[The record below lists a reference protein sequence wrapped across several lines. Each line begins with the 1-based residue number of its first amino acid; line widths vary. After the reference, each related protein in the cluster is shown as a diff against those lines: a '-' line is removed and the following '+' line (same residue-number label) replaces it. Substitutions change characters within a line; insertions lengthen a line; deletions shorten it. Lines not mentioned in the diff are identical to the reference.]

1 MNTNSQRLRGG
12 LLSNAASRVQ
22 RIRVPLGFVLAA
34 AVLYFAEPTRGS
46 ILLGLPLAIVGAVFR
61 ALAAG
66 VIKKDK
72 VMTTAGVYGLTRNPL
87 YFGSALLACGF
98 AIISRNEIAAILLLF
113 PFGVIYPAV
122 IMREERHLERLFPD
136 EFRAYR
142 ERVPRFF
149 PRLSGGSSSSFSFD
163 LYLDNRE
170 YNTAL
175 GFAGALIVLTLKY
188 WLLRAPN

>member
-1 MNTNSQRLRGG
+1 MNTNPQRLGAG
-12 LLSNAASRVQ
+12 LSSNAASRLQ
-22 RIRVPLGFVLAA
+22 KIRVPSGFVLAT
-34 AVLYFAEPTRGS
+34 AVLYFAEPTAAS
-46 ILLGLPLAIVGAVFR
+46 ILLGLPVALIGAVFR

-98 AIISRNEIAAILLLF
+98 AIMSRNEIAAILLLF

-149 PRLSGGSSSSFSFD
+149 PRLSGRSSSSFSFD

>member
-1 MNTNSQRLRGG
+1 MLQK
-12 LLSNAASRVQ
+12 
-22 RIRVPLGFVLAA
+22 IRVPLGFVLSA
-34 AVLYFAEPTRGS
+34 AVLYFAEPTRAS
-46 ILLGLPLAIVGAVFR
+46 FLLGLPLAVIGAVFR

-66 VIKKDK
+66 VIKKDQ
-72 VMTTAGVYGLTRNPL
+72 VMTTAGVYALTRNPL

-98 AIISRNEIAAILLLF
+98 AVISWNEIAAILLLF

-122 IMREERHLERLFPD
+122 IMREEKHLERLFPE

-149 PRLSGGSSSSFSFD
+149 PRISRGSPSAFSFD
-163 LYLDNRE
+163 RYLDNRE